1 MFFCQELYILK
12 PHCWCNGC
20 VLASSVVDHESRS
33 GQMKDY
39 KICNCCFSIAHAVL
53 KSMNKT
59 QNQDNVSKWGNI
71 IQLIPALAVS
81 IIIVTRGVLIF

>member
-1 MFFCQELYILK
+1 MATADVPSGTKLYILK

-20 VLASSVVDHESRS
+20 VLASSAVDHVFESRS

-39 KICNCCFSIAHAVL
+39 KIYNCCFSTTHAVL

-59 QNQDNVSKWGNI
+59 QNQDNVYKWGNI
-71 IQLIPALAVS
+71 IQLIPALAVK
-81 IIIVTRGVLIF
+81 